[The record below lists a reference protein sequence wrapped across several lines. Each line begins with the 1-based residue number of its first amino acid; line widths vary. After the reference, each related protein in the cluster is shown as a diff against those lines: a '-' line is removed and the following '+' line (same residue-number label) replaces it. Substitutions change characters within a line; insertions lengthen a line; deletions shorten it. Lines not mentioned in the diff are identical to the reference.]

1 MKTSAELNKIRE
13 RNRVLFSS
21 SDRQGKEKLIE
32 KLYRKTKRRIES
44 LANNTSKYDQR
55 SVEIFRTKILSNYTY
70 RKRMSNKEL
79 FKFFDNLNNVGT
91 NKTSYTAGAKDT
103 VDKGKYMLGERYTKM
118 TNSER
123 ASFWNAYHRLT
134 SALQERGYNSFTSTY
149 GLMNT
154 IGEHSALNT
163 DVDWE
168 FEYEYDSSGNRIV
181 DYVDSGGNE
190 IYRGH
195 LKIKE
200 KGEEIYLDRINNRV
214 EREEGFRDFGIDV
227 DIRTRGDDRGRVRDY
242 YRNNTNKRH
251 Y

>member
-1 MKTSAELNKIRE
+1 
-13 RNRVLFSS
+13 
-21 SDRQGKEKLIE
+21 
-32 KLYRKTKRRIES
+32 
-44 LANNTSKYDQR
+44 
-55 SVEIFRTKILSNYTY
+55 
-70 RKRMSNKEL
+70 MSNKEL

-103 VDKGKYMLGERYTKM
+103 VDKGKYMLGERYAKM
-118 TNSER
+118 SNSER

-190 IYRGH
+190 VYRGH

-227 DIRTRGDDRGRVRDY
+227 DIRTRGDDRGRLRNY

>member
-1 MKTSAELNKIRE
+1 MKTSTELNKIRE

-21 SDRQGKEKLIE
+21 SDRQAKEKLID

-44 LANNTSKYDQR
+44 IANNSSKYDQR
-55 SVEIFRTKILSNYTY
+55 SVEIFRTKILPNYTY
-70 RKRMSNKEL
+70 RKRMNNKEL

-103 VDKGKYMLGERYTKM
+103 VKKGVDMLGERYTNM
-118 TNSER
+118 SNSDKT
-123 ASFWNAYHRLT
+123 AFWKAYHRLT
-134 SALQERGYNSFTSTY
+134 AALYERGYNTY

-154 IGEHSALNT
+154 IGQHSAINT

-195 LKIKE
+195 LKVKE
-200 KGEEIYLDRINNRV
+200 KGEEIYLDRINDRI
-214 EREEGFRDFGIDV
+214 EREEGFREFGIDV